1 MTRILLSP
9 AASLR
14 VPVTER
20 RSRAVEGGETDS
32 DSGAAAREG
41 GVRGRREVPA
51 AEPLG
56 ERGTNEWRLSC
67 AGVHKGSKSDRPG
80 GYYWLSK
87 GPG

>member
-1 MTRILLSP
+1 MTRNLLSP

-20 RSRAVEGGETDS
+20 RTGSRAVEGGETDS

-51 AEPLG
+51 AEPLA
-56 ERGTNEWRLSC
+56 RGAWHE
-67 AGVHKGSKSDRPG
+67 
-80 GYYWLSK
+80 
-87 GPG
+87 